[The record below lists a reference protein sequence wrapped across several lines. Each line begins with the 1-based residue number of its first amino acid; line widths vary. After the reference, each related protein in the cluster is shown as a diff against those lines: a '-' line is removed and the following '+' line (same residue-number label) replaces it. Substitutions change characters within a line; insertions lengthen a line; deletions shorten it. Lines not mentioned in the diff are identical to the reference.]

1 MAENWRQ
8 KDAIVYLFLTPIFS
22 VNPTIGGIIMN
33 TLKDIGLY
41 LFIGIGLWRFFF
53 GNKEKS
59 MKQQKIKPNKTNY
72 SLFAKKTPQ
81 SLFETFETS
90 SLGLLEDQIEE
101 SREAFGEN
109 RIPHKKS
116 TPLIVEVLKAYITPF
131 TLVLI
136 ALGLISFI
144 TEGILP
150 EPGEKDFFGSGI
162 ILVMVL
168 ISGTMTLIQSVRSNK
183 AAEKLKS
190 LVKVTATVRR
200 NKHYKEIPM
209 EEIVCGDLVKLSAGD
224 MIPADIRL
232 VSSKDLFISQSA
244 LTGES
249 YPVEKCAG
257 KIETKQN
264 AETGYDNLVFMGS
277 NVISG
282 SAEGIVIATGARTL
296 FGDVAESLA
305 ATPIQTSFELG
316 IRKTSFLFIKFM
328 ALMAPTV
335 IVINGFT
342 KGDWMEA
349 FLFGLSV
356 AVGLTPE
363 MLPMIVTT
371 NLVKGATGMAKN
383 GTIIKNLNAIQ
394 NFGAIDVLCTDKT
407 GTLTQD
413 KIILEYHLDCDGEE
427 DNRVLKH
434 AYLNSYYQTGL
445 KNLIDVA
452 IIESTEQELDTSKIR
467 YKKVDE
473 IPFDFQ
479 RRRMSVV
486 VEDQD
491 GKTQMITKGAIEE
504 MLEISSFVDFK
515 GSVATLTAEIKQQ
528 VLNKVNELNEDG
540 LRVIGVA
547 QKTNPSV
554 VGEFSTSDESEMVLI
569 GYLAFLDPPKETTKQ
584 ALHALKE
591 NGVNVKVLTG
601 DNALVTQSV
610 CKQVGLGAE
619 TIIHGEDLIHLND
632 DELSEIAEDY
642 HVFVK
647 LNPQQKQRITSL
659 LRKNGHTVGFLGDG
673 INDAPAM
680 KAADVGISVDTAV
693 DIAKESA
700 DVILLEKDLMILEK
714 GILSGR
720 ETFGNIM
727 KYIKATASSNFGNMF
742 SVLVAS
748 SFLPFLPMLPLQILF
763 LNLIYDIS
771 CISIPWDR
779 MDKEYLEKPKK
790 WTASSIGK
798 FMIWLGPTSSVF
810 DITTYLLMYFVI
822 CPAVVGGSYHS
833 LSPEQ
838 QVAFVAIFHAGWF
851 VESLWSQTLVLH
863 ALRTPY
869 IPFIQS
875 RGSFIMTAI
884 TTLGIVVGTLLPF
897 TAFGENL
904 GLGILPNQYWLW
916 LVITILAYLLLVT
929 FVKKIYIQRYQE
941 LL

>member
-1 MAENWRQ
+1 MR
-8 KDAIVYLFLTPIFS
+8 
-22 VNPTIGGIIMN
+22 
-33 TLKDIGLY
+33 
-41 LFIGIGLWRFFF
+41 
-53 GNKEKS
+53 
-59 MKQQKIKPNKTNY
+59 QQKKVTTRTDY
-72 SLFAKKTPQ
+72 SLFARKTVKNI
-81 SLFETFETS
+81 FETFNTS
-90 SLGLLEDQIEE
+90 TLGLSAEEVLEA
-101 SREAFGEN
+101 REAFGEN
-109 RIPHKKS
+109 KLPLKKA
-116 TPLIVEVLKAYITPF
+116 TPFIIEVLKAFITPF

-136 ALGLISFI
+136 GLGFISLV

-150 EPGEKDFFGSGI
+150 EAGEKDFFGSGI

-168 ISGTMTLIQSVRSNK
+168 VSGTMTLVQSVRSNK

-200 NKHYKEIPM
+200 ENRYNEIPM
-209 EEIVCGDLVKLSAGD
+209 EKIVCGDLVKLSAGD

-232 VSSKDLFISQSA
+232 ITTKDLFISQSA

-249 YPVEKCAG
+249 YPVEKSAG
-257 KIETKQN
+257 EITGNKDSETS
-264 AETGYDNLVFMGS
+264 YDNLVFMGS

-282 SAEGIVIATGARTL
+282 SAEGVVIATGANTL
-296 FGDVAESLA
+296 FGDVASSLSD
-305 ATPIQTSFELG
+305 TPVQTSFELG

-371 NLVKGATGMAKN
+371 NLVKGATGMANN

-427 DNRVLKH
+427 DHRVLRH

-452 IIESTEQELDTSKIR
+452 IIESTKQELDTDAIR

-486 VEDQD
+486 VEDQQ

-515 GSVATLTAEIKQQ
+515 GEVTELTNDLRKK
-528 VLNKVNELNEDG
+528 VLQKVHELNEDG

-554 VGEFSTSDESEMVLI
+554 VGEFSTADEAEMVLI

-584 ALHALKE
+584 ALKALKE
-591 NGVNVKVLTG
+591 HGVGVKVLTG
-601 DNALVTQSV
+601 DNALVTKSV
-610 CKQVGLGAE
+610 CKQVGLGTE
-619 TIIHGEDLIHLND
+619 TIIHGEDLIHLKE
-632 DELSEIAEDY
+632 DELAEIAENY
-642 HVFVK
+642 NVFVK
-647 LNPQQKQRITSL
+647 LNPQQKQKITSL

-700 DVILLEKDLMILEK
+700 DVILLEKDLMILER

-798 FMIWLGPTSSVF
+798 FMVWLGPTSSIF
-810 DITTYLLMYFVI
+810 DITTYLLMYFVV
-822 CPAVVGGSYHS
+822 CPAVIGGSYHS
-833 LSPEQ
+833 LSPDQ
-838 QVAFVAIFHAGWF
+838 QVAFIAIFHAGWF

-863 ALRTPY
+863 ALRTPQ

-875 RGSFIMTAI
+875 RGSFIMTVI

-897 TAFGENL
+897 TNFGQNL

-916 LVITILAYLLLVT
+916 LVVTILAYLLLVT
-929 FVKKIYIQRYQE
+929 LVKKIYIQRYQE

>member
-1 MAENWRQ
+1 MERKKRTIQDINYDLMARKTVES
-8 KDAIVYLFLTPIFS
+8 IFETFQTS
-22 VNPTIGGIIMN
+22 KKGLSEVQAVMARDEYGDNTISYG
-33 TLKDIGLY
+33 
-41 LFIGIGLWRFFF
+41 
-53 GNKEKS
+53 
-59 MKQQKIKPNKTNY
+59 
-72 SLFAKKTPQ
+72 KKTP
-81 SLFETFETS
+81 LF
-90 SLGLLEDQIEE
+90 I
-101 SREAFGEN
+101 
-109 RIPHKKS
+109 
-116 TPLIVEVLKAYITPF
+116 EVLKAYITPF

-136 ALGLISFI
+136 GLGIMSFI
-144 TEGILP
+144 TDVVIVAP
-150 EPGEKDFFGSGI
+150 EDRDYFGSGI
-162 ILVMVL
+162 IFTMVL
-168 ISGTMTLIQSVRSNK
+168 ISGTMTLIQSVRSNQ

-190 LVKVTATVRR
+190 LVKVTAAVKRK
-200 NKHYKEIPM
+200 NKYDEIPM
-209 EEIVCGDLVKLSAGD
+209 EDIVCGDIVRLSAGD
-224 MIPADIRL
+224 MVPADIRL
-232 VSSKDLFISQSA
+232 IATKDLFISQSA

-249 YPVEKCAG
+249 YPVEKRAEAIIT
-257 KIETKQN
+257 KDSNETSY
-264 AETGYDNLVFMGS
+264 ENLVFMGS

-282 SAEGIVIATGARTL
+282 SAEGVVIATGNRTL
-296 FGDVAESLA
+296 FGDVAKSLS
-305 ATPIQTSFELG
+305 TKPVQTSFELG

-371 NLVKGATGMAKN
+371 NLVKGATGMAKK
-383 GTIIKNLNAIQ
+383 GTVIKNLNAIQ

-413 KIILEYHLDCDGEE
+413 KIILEYHLDLAGEE
-427 DNRVLKH
+427 DDRVLRH

-445 KNLIDVA
+445 KNLLDVA
-452 IIESTEQELDTSKIR
+452 IIDAAKTELNTTRIT

-473 IPFDFQ
+473 IPFDFD

-486 VEDQD
+486 VEDPS

-504 MLEISSFVDFK
+504 MLSISSFVDFK
-515 GSVATLTAEIKQQ
+515 GKVTVLTDEVRQE
-528 VLNKVNELNEDG
+528 VLKKVNELNEDG

-554 VGEFSTSDESEMVLI
+554 VGEFSVADESEMVLI

-584 ALHALKE
+584 ALETLKAH
-591 NGVNVKVLTG
+591 GVEVKVLTG
-601 DNALVTQSV
+601 DNALVTRSV

-619 TIIHGEDLIHLND
+619 KLINGEDIMNISND
-632 DELSEIAEDY
+632 KLSQLVEK
-642 HVFVK
+642 HNVFVK
-647 LNPQQKQRITSL
+647 LNPQQKQQITSI
-659 LRKNGHTVGFLGDG
+659 LRENGHTVGFLGDG

-700 DVILLEKDLMILEK
+700 DVILLEKDLMVLERGIIL
-714 GILSGR
+714 GR

-748 SFLPFLPMLPLQILF
+748 TFLPFLPMLPLQILF

-771 CISIPWDR
+771 CVSIPWDH
-779 MDKEYLEKPKK
+779 MDKEYLEKPKR
-790 WTASSIGK
+790 WQASSIGK
-798 FMIWLGPTSSVF
+798 FMVWLGPTSSVF
-810 DITTYLLMYFVI
+810 DITTYLLMYFII
-822 CPAVVGGSYHS
+822 CPAVVGGDFHTLNAS
-833 LSPEQ
+833 Q
-838 QVAFVAIFHAGWF
+838 QVAFIAVFHAGWF

-863 ALRTPY
+863 ALRTPK

-875 RGSFIMTAI
+875 SGSFIMTTI
-884 TTLGIVVGTLLPF
+884 TSLGIVIGTVLPF
-897 TAFGENL
+897 TAFGQSL
-904 GLGILPNQYWLW
+904 GMAVLPSNYWLW
-916 LVITILAYLLLVT
+916 LVGTIVAYLTLVT
-929 FVKKIYIQRYQE
+929 VVKRFYIQRYKE